1 MNCRCSTRRP
11 EDVVCWM
18 GSTWQSYE
26 RSNKL
31 GKTDELWSNTE
42 KYSRCLLL
50 CGLGCCSC
58 SALNDYCRAST
69 RLRDS
74 YKQTLANG
82 KIFLMSSQMSIRNWE
97 KVCILFHIGEES
109 EFALF
114 LGECPCQA
122 TIHDPRFIFTLCPE
136 KTLYSSRNAEE
147 NNNCTTTRKEYIDI
161 YACK

>member
-11 EDVVCWM
+11 EEVVCWM

-31 GKTDELWSNTE
+31 GKTHKLWSNME

-109 EFALF
+109 EFALSF
-114 LGECPCQA
+114 LENALVRQLFMTQDSSLPCA
-122 TIHDPRFIFTLCPE
+122 LKRHCIVPEMLKRTITALLLE
-136 KTLYSSRNAEE
+136 KNT
-147 NNNCTTTRKEYIDI
+147 
-161 YACK
+161 